1 MYKHPP
7 EPTDLSFYDVYPQS
21 AKGDVADVSHA
32 DAAPPAIPY
41 SNQPA
46 EIESDTSPISTND
59 EDSLGEEL
67 RDKQIIRRFPFMNLA
82 FIITN
87 CSIYFHVMSCHSF
100 IHCVGRN
107 A

>member
-21 AKGDVADVSHA
+21 AIGDVAYVSHA
-32 DAAPPAIPY
+32 DAAPPASPY

-67 RDKQIIRRFPFMNLA
+67 RNKQIIRRFPFMNFA

-87 CSIYFHVMSCHSF
+87 CSIYLHVMSF
-100 IHCVGRN
+100 IHCVGRY